1 MSDIAEV
8 ARASALGPTA
18 PVDAAR
24 RETVGAA
31 VMVGPG
37 QMSYQQL
44 PFPDRLEP
52 GAVLV
57 KMEMSGI
64 CGTDKHAFD
73 GDVTLYGGTESEQD
87 MVFPSVHGHENSGIV
102 VEIGEGAG
110 PVEYSGQELRVGDRV
125 TNCPNVICGE
135 CWSCRSVHGYPYC
148 PHHEGIG
155 MTYRSDQYP
164 YIVGGWAEYMYLPPK
179 AWVYKVP
186 EHIPVEYAAL
196 SELFV
201 VTAILDRAKEYGA
214 YAGKG
219 FHFGDTVVV
228 QGVGPI
234 GMMMIAKARMLG
246 AGRVIA
252 LDNFPMKLDLA
263 RQFGADEAIC
273 IEGMTDAEIVAAVQG
288 CNAGAGAD
296 VVVETVGRPE
306 PVRVGLE
313 IVRRGGTYLETGN
326 FADTGE
332 VALNIHRHIA
342 ARNVL
347 IYGNTNHPHDGY
359 YRAFE
364 MMLRHRESFPWERL
378 ITHRFSLA
386 QAQAAVETAYQP
398 DALKVVFEP

>member
-1 MSDIAEV
+1 
-8 ARASALGPTA
+8 
-18 PVDAAR
+18 
-24 RETVGAA
+24 
-31 VMVGPG
+31 MVGPG
-37 QMSYQQL
+37 KMEYQQL
-44 PFPDRLEP
+44 PYPDRIEP
-52 GAVLV
+52 GAVIV
-57 KMEMSGI
+57 KIEMSGI

-87 MVFPSVHGHENSGIV
+87 MVFPSVHGHENSGLV
-102 VEIGEGAG
+102 VEIGGD
-110 PVEYSGQELRVGDRV
+110 PSKIEYRGETLRVGDRV

-135 CWSCRSVHGYPYC
+135 CWACRSVHGYPYC
-148 PHHEGIG
+148 PDHEGIG
-155 MTYRSDQYP
+155 MTYRSDQFP
-164 YIVGGWAEYMYLPPK
+164 YIAGGWAQYMYLPPK

-186 EHIPVEYAAL
+186 EHLPVEYAAL

-201 VTAILDRAKEYGA
+201 VTAILDRAKEYAA

-252 LDNFPMKLDLA
+252 LDNFPMKLELA
-263 RQFGADEAIC
+263 KQFGADDAIC
-273 IEGMTDAEIVAAVQG
+273 IADMSDAEIVAAVRERNEGQ
-288 CNAGAGAD
+288 GAD
-296 VVVETVGRPE
+296 VVVETVGQPE

-332 VALNIHRHIA
+332 VSLNIHRHIA

-364 MMLRHRESFPWERL
+364 MMWRHRESFPWERL
-378 ITHRFSLA
+378 ITHRFPLSEG
-386 QAQAAVETAYQP
+386 QQAVETAYKP
-398 DALKVVFEP
+398 EALKVVFTP